1 MICTG
6 ILLVILSQANI
17 VASATQEKSQFFNR
31 ASLSKESL
39 KVDKKDSPNDVG
51 INICYEDFWKIYYCQ
66 DGYICCT
73 PGSPTSKCCPET
85 HPLCIDDKYCCAS
98 GHPKVC
104 HDKSCCESDSYCC
117 DDGHCCK
124 EKKSC
129 CGDQQCCTPG
139 NSCCSTGEEKSC
151 CNDNSKACCD
161 GGYGCVEPC
170 TSPFDAVG
178 CFPAPTSLSDD
189 SAQLESLLSSLTV
202 RYENEKLQV
211 FIFLYRVLRPEET
224 PQIGL
229 IAKNRSACKTPL
241 SHVNCGS
248 RENYGS
254 QFISTTADLDVALS
268 WQSKYSL
275 KNLKIAVIDVSLLPK
290 DTVVIDLTTEANR
303 DHYLGNAVCKN
314 FAKASMEVLLAN
326 PNEPIPF
333 EYYKNLEQ
341 QIHNDL

>member
-117 DDGHCCK
+117 DDGNCCK
-124 EKKSC
+124 KKSRAVATNNAVH
-129 CGDQQCCTPG
+129 QAIHAVVP
-139 NSCCSTGEEKSC
+139 EKR
-151 CNDNSKACCD
+151 NHVVMITQKRVVMEGMVALNL
-161 GGYGCVEPC
+161 VLHPLM
-170 TSPFDAVG
+170 
-178 CFPAPTSLSDD
+178 LSVA
-189 SAQLESLLSSLTV
+189 SRPQLHYLT
-202 RYENEKLQV
+202 
-211 FIFLYRVLRPEET
+211 
-224 PQIGL
+224 
-229 IAKNRSACKTPL
+229 TPL
-241 SHVNCGS
+241 N
-248 RENYGS
+248 
-254 QFISTTADLDVALS
+254 
-268 WQSKYSL
+268 
-275 KNLKIAVIDVSLLPK
+275 
-290 DTVVIDLTTEANR
+290 
-303 DHYLGNAVCKN
+303 
-314 FAKASMEVLLAN
+314 
-326 PNEPIPF
+326 
-333 EYYKNLEQ
+333 
-341 QIHNDL
+341 